1 LCCCCCCCFWC
12 GVIPSSSNSRL
23 DTELRQPRGRSSATT
38 PPSMLACELVAY
50 IKRRASSRLD
60 DANKVSKVVA
70 HICPFPKWLCPAPP
84 APPPRIPC
92 KECREWRRA
101 AAEREVLLR
110 VAFLSHLE
118 QLTVRKGYLI
128 AAWLGA
134 CFFLEEE
141 PKRQT
146 GRKERRTPK
155 QHVAVVAR
163 LTSICRNKP
172 NLSYSG
178 EAVELS
184 DPHPTHSQ
192 RGYCLPACLRVVY
205 INNLSC
211 SFPRFKKVR
220 GTHRISA
227 STSTATHARFECWNL
242 PCILYSISCNMGLF
256 GHETCLAS
264 RPSWVLFF
272 FLRRLFLRFSKTW
285 FSFCM
290 MCCCCR
296 RSLLWLL
303 LLTAVGF
310 FPLSLS
316 AATAHSI
323 FFKNTVVPQG
333 SSEAAT

>member
-1 LCCCCCCCFWC
+1 
-12 GVIPSSSNSRL
+12 
-23 DTELRQPRGRSSATT
+23 
-38 PPSMLACELVAY
+38 M
-50 IKRRASSRLD
+50 
-60 DANKVSKVVA
+60 
-70 HICPFPKWLCPAPP
+70 
-84 APPPRIPC
+84 
-92 KECREWRRA
+92 
-101 AAEREVLLR
+101 LLR
-110 VAFLSHLE
+110 VAFLPHLE
-118 QLTVRKGYLI
+118 QLTARKGYLI

-163 LTSICRNKP
+163 LTSICRNNP

-184 DPHPTHSQ
+184 DPHPHTFSE
-192 RGYCLPACLRVVY
+192 RVLPACLRVVY

-272 FLRRLFLRFSKTW
+272 FCVVFFLGFRELGFLF
-285 FSFCM
+285 
-290 MCCCCR
+290 
-296 RSLLWLL
+296 
-303 LLTAVGF
+303 A
-310 FPLSLS
+310 
-316 AATAHSI
+316 
-323 FFKNTVVPQG
+323 
-333 SSEAAT
+333 